1 MPQRHP
7 VDTQELQKYYKSQEF
22 KKLIGGMFPEL
33 IKKDNR

>member
-7 VDTQELQKYYKSQEF
+7 ADKQELQDYYKSPEF

-33 IKKDNR
+33 IKKN